1 MTLRLLNG
9 EGRREFRPLG
19 QALIMA
25 TAAVMQFPGSPV
37 EFAALVTSARAR
49 ARPGIGRPWLG
60 VMARTLQPYDLGIE
74 RPMARGLCRRLAL
87 RAFPRLEDWIIT
99 KMHAANVWAMG
110 QLFWVSQ
117 TGQVRVHRPGEGST
131 QGNVIPSLRRARNLS
146 QRGPRRRMPKWLQ
159 EIETEVRR
167 AAEIERQQAAQR
179 EGPATPPAEPPWVDL
194 AAIRAA
200 LRPDPQTVPGF
211 LWQAVKRAWQPPGS
225 VWDWTPGEVQSVT
238 AYTDGSMRQ
247 GATGPSM
254 GFGAC
259 IRVRLSNAWGDMT
272 REGDFQGRCVD
283 GPCTSTMAEL
293 MAIAA
298 VLAVVPPE
306 LTVAIH
312 TDSQAAI
319 AAMERVRS
327 RPDGVWS
334 GDRVLAPLME
344 WVAHWHCGRM
354 GNVQLHKVKAHS
366 GVPLNERADQLAGT
380 AHNEGVQ

>member
-1 MTLRLLNG
+1 
-9 EGRREFRPLG
+9 
-19 QALIMA
+19 
-25 TAAVMQFPGSPV
+25 
-37 EFAALVTSARAR
+37 
-49 ARPGIGRPWLG
+49 
-60 VMARTLQPYDLGIE
+60 
-74 RPMARGLCRRLAL
+74 
-87 RAFPRLEDWIIT
+87 
-99 KMHAANVWAMG
+99 
-110 QLFWVSQ
+110 
-117 TGQVRVHRPGEGST
+117 
-131 QGNVIPSLRRARNLS
+131 
-146 QRGPRRRMPKWLQ
+146 MPKWLQ

-179 EGPATPPAEPPWVDL
+179 EGPATPPAEPPRVDL

-200 LRPDPQTVPGF
+200 LRPAPQAVPGF

-225 VWDWTPGEVQSVT
+225 LWDWKPGEVQSVT

-272 REGDFQGRCVD
+272 REGDFQGRFVD

-344 WVAHWHCGRM
+344 WVAHWHSGRM

-380 AHNEGVQ
+380 AHNEGVQEWSLQLGPPPRRPYQLTWDRQRLALKSNTAVRLAEIGWMAQRLLLQVRAAHPEFSVCESELDATMRALSWYHGGDGRY